1 MLPILRRGAA
11 SLLAAALLG
20 VAAPVALGPAPAL
33 AADCAAPGR
42 LSAGTSWARA
52 MLSIDAVTSFSRGD
66 GVEVAVLSTGVRAG
80 HRQLTGRVLTGRDA
94 VTGNGPADT
103 DCTGAGTQVAGVI
116 AAAAT
121 ANGPVTGL
129 APQTTVLP
137 VRVVPDTGSAP
148 SAADPAQLA
157 RGIDFALQGGAD
169 VIVVAVPAYQDTTAL
184 RQAVAS
190 AVQKDVP
197 VIAAAGDL
205 GSAQDGNPAPFPA
218 SYPDVIG
225 VGAIGEDGKTYGK
238 SQHGTYVDLVAPG
251 VAVPTLQGGDGA
263 AQALVEADGTA
274 LAAGYVG
281 AAAALVRG
289 RSGKMPVA
297 DLTRL
302 LTASA
307 SPAMTGDGFGA
318 GVVNPYAAVTGR
330 LTAKKERALPAL
342 VPSAATRSG
351 AENERRRAAFT
362 GAAIAAVAVVAV
374 LMVTAAIRRSRR
386 QHWRPATAPPLAE
399 YEEPIEPGPPVMLL
413 DRSSEPSS

>member
-1 MLPILRRGAA
+1 MFAGV
-11 SLLAAALLG
+11 LLG
-20 VAAPVALGPAPAL
+20 VATPVVLGSAPAL
-33 AADCAAPGR
+33 AADCATPGR
-42 LSAGTSWARA
+42 LSTDTSWARA
-52 MLSIDAVTSFSRGD
+52 MLSIDSVTAFSRGD

-80 HRQLTGRVLTGRDA
+80 HRQLAGRVLSGRDA
-94 VTGNGPADT
+94 VTGNGAADT
-103 DCTGAGTQVAGVI
+103 DCTGTGTQVAGVI

-137 VRVVPDTGSAP
+137 VRVVPDTGSTQ

-157 RGIDFALQGGAD
+157 RGIDFAVQGGAD
-169 VIVVAVPAYQDTTAL
+169 VIVVAVPAYQDTAAL

-225 VGAIGEDGKTYGK
+225 VGAIDEDGKTYGK
-238 SQHGTYVDLVAPG
+238 SQRGAYVDLVAPG
-251 VAVPTLQGGDGA
+251 VAVPTLQGGDA
-263 AQALVEADGTA
+263 SAQGLVEADGTA

-281 AAAALVRG
+281 AAAALVRS
-289 RSGKMPVA
+289 RSGKMPIA
-297 DLTRL
+297 DLTEL

-307 SPAMTGDGFGA
+307 SPTMTGDGFGA

-330 LTAKKERALPAL
+330 LTAEKPKALPAL
-342 VPSAATRSG
+342 EPAAAARTG
-351 AENERRRAAFT
+351 AENQRRTVAFI
-362 GAAIAAVAVVAV
+362 GATIAAVAVVAV
-374 LMVTAAIRRSRR
+374 LMVTAAVRRSRR
-386 QHWRPATAPPLAE
+386 QHWRPAMAPPPVE
-399 YEEPIEPGPPVMLL
+399 HEEPIEPGPPVMLL
-413 DRSSEPSS
+413 EESADQRR